1 MIRSIRSIR
10 SAAPLLAASALLLPA
25 GAAAQ
30 VDFSAVSISEVLTL
44 AEIQAA
50 VGASST
56 DSLDGVSLGPAG
68 QIGVIHLDD
77 LAQPTLALIDPA
89 TKAATFS
96 TGPAAIAADLGAPYT
111 ANFTLVGEFV
121 FAPMAGASGVLYWAD
136 NSTAT
141 FPGFA
146 YSLLATDIATGTTT
160 EVLRSTEIAGW
171 NSHGVLPSGVIVGAL
186 GEDREDLVGEEP
198 AVGLV
203 DPSDATPGFALVY
216 DMDEFIDAFP
226 GALPPGA
233 ELPPETV
240 AVDPNTGVAYFFC
253 HDEFELFRVVDIE
266 ADAALAPASR
276 PGPEW
281 LDIPGWSGIVDFHA
295 MSVDG
300 LGNLWGFDEA
310 AETITVWS
318 PTTGNVEATI
328 GIDDISAALGG
339 GPMLPVLWRGMKAR
353 SLSATEVEVLLA
365 DSTGAYGVVR
375 LVFGTPAASV
385 ADWAVID

>member
-1 MIRSIRSIR
+1 MIRSIR
-10 SAAPLLAASALLLPA
+10 SAAPLLAASALLLPG

-186 GEDREDLVGEEP
+186 GEDREDLVDEEP
-198 AVGLV
+198 AIGLV
-203 DPSDATPGFALVY
+203 DPNAATPDFIEVY
-216 DMDEFIDAFP
+216 DEDDFLDAWPDADP
-226 GALPPGA
+226 GD
-233 ELPPETV
+233 ELPPETI
-240 AVDPNTGVAYFFC
+240 AVDPNTGAVYVFC
-253 HDEFELFRVVDIE
+253 HDDLQIFRIVDIE
-266 ADAALAPASR
+266 ADAALPSSER

-300 LGNLWGFDEA
+300 LGNVWGFDEE

-339 GPMLPVLWRGMKAR
+339 GPMFPVLWRGMKAR

-365 DSTGAYGVVR
+365 DSTGTYGVVR

-385 ADWAVID
+385 VDWAVID